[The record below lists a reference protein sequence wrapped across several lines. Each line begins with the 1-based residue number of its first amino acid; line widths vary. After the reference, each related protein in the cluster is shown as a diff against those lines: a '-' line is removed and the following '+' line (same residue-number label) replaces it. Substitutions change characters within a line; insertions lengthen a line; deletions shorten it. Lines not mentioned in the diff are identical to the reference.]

1 MANQNNHRLKTFAKR
16 LMLKK
21 GIKLIL
27 LLLMTYG
34 PAGIVGKLIKL
45 LSSKWVINML
55 TKRLT

>member
-1 MANQNNHRLKTFAKR
+1 MANQNNHRLKIFAKR

-34 PAGIVGKLIKL
+34 PAGIVGKFIKL